1 MRRSILTALAA
12 LMLLTLTACGG
23 QSETPP
29 PPADEKAET
38 PAPQEPQT
46 PPEPTPEELA
56 AREIEDLLGSLT
68 LEELLR
74 QIALGSQQAFEE
86 LYRATDSAIYGYAL
100 SLMRNHHEAQ
110 DIMMDTYLK
119 IRCAAHLYMPMGK
132 PMAWI
137 LTITKNIA
145 RTKLR
150 SAGRQIPLDDLEET
164 TPSFDRDSEE
174 AVALEQAMKVLGDQ
188 ERQILILHAVTGL
201 KHREIA
207 EMLGMPLA
215 TVLSKYARSLK
226 KLKKALE
233 EDNFPNKEVQ

>member
-1 MRRSILTALAA
+1 M
-12 LMLLTLTACGG
+12 LMTMMLVENHFKPLR
-23 QSETPP
+23 PVMDP
-29 PPADEKAET
+29 HD
-38 PAPQEPQT
+38 
-46 PPEPTPEELA
+46 
-56 AREIEDLLGSLT
+56 

-174 AVALEQAMKVLGDQ
+174 AVALEQAMKVLGEQ
-188 ERQILILHAVTGL
+188 ERQIVLLHAVSGL

>member
-1 MRRSILTALAA
+1 M
-12 LMLLTLTACGG
+12 LMTMMLVENHFKPLR
-23 QSETPP
+23 PVIDP
-29 PPADEKAET
+29 HD
-38 PAPQEPQT
+38 
-46 PPEPTPEELA
+46 
-56 AREIEDLLGSLT
+56 

>member
-1 MRRSILTALAA
+1 
-12 LMLLTLTACGG
+12 MLLTMMLV
-23 QSETPP
+23 ENHFKPLRP
-29 PPADEKAET
+29 VMDPHD
-38 PAPQEPQT
+38 
-46 PPEPTPEELA
+46 
-56 AREIEDLLGSLT
+56 

-110 DIMMDTYLK
+110 DVMMDTYLK

>member
-1 MRRSILTALAA
+1 M
-12 LMLLTLTACGG
+12 LMTMMLVENHFKPLR
-23 QSETPP
+23 PVMDP
-29 PPADEKAET
+29 HD
-38 PAPQEPQT
+38 
-46 PPEPTPEELA
+46 
-56 AREIEDLLGSLT
+56 

-110 DIMMDTYLK
+110 DVMMDTYLK

-174 AVALEQAMKVLGDQ
+174 AIALEQAMKVLGDQ

>member
-1 MRRSILTALAA
+1 M
-12 LMLLTLTACGG
+12 LMTMMLVENHFKPLR
-23 QSETPP
+23 PVMDP
-29 PPADEKAET
+29 HD
-38 PAPQEPQT
+38 
-46 PPEPTPEELA
+46 
-56 AREIEDLLGSLT
+56 

-100 SLMRNHHEAQ
+100 SLTKNHHEAQ
-110 DIMMDTYLK
+110 DVMMDTYLK

-150 SAGRQIPLDDLEET
+150 SAGRQIPLDDLGET

>member
-1 MRRSILTALAA
+1 M
-12 LMLLTLTACGG
+12 LMTMMLVENHFKPLR
-23 QSETPP
+23 PVMDP
-29 PPADEKAET
+29 HD
-38 PAPQEPQT
+38 
-46 PPEPTPEELA
+46 
-56 AREIEDLLGSLT
+56 

-100 SLMRNHHEAQ
+100 SLTKNHHEGQ

-233 EDNFPNKEVQ
+233 EDSFPQKEVQ

>member
-1 MRRSILTALAA
+1 M
-12 LMLLTLTACGG
+12 MLVENHFKPLR
-23 QSETPP
+23 PVMDP
-29 PPADEKAET
+29 HD
-38 PAPQEPQT
+38 
-46 PPEPTPEELA
+46 
-56 AREIEDLLGSLT
+56 

-100 SLMRNHHEAQ
+100 SLTKNHHEAQ
-110 DIMMDTYLK
+110 DVMMDTYLK

-233 EDNFPNKEVQ
+233 EDNFPQKEVQ

>member
-1 MRRSILTALAA
+1 M
-12 LMLLTLTACGG
+12 LMTMMLVENHFKPLR
-23 QSETPP
+23 PVMDP
-29 PPADEKAET
+29 HD
-38 PAPQEPQT
+38 
-46 PPEPTPEELA
+46 
-56 AREIEDLLGSLT
+56 

-110 DIMMDTYLK
+110 DVMMDTYLK

>member
-1 MRRSILTALAA
+1 M
-12 LMLLTLTACGG
+12 LMTMMLVENHFKPLR
-23 QSETPP
+23 PVMDP
-29 PPADEKAET
+29 HD
-38 PAPQEPQT
+38 
-46 PPEPTPEELA
+46 
-56 AREIEDLLGSLT
+56 

-110 DIMMDTYLK
+110 DVMMDTYLK

-137 LTITKNIA
+137 LTITKNLA
-145 RTKLR
+145 RTRLR

-233 EDNFPNKEVQ
+233 EDNFPQKEVQ

>member
-1 MRRSILTALAA
+1 M
-12 LMLLTLTACGG
+12 LMTMMLVENHFKPLR
-23 QSETPP
+23 PVMDP
-29 PPADEKAET
+29 HD
-38 PAPQEPQT
+38 
-46 PPEPTPEELA
+46 
-56 AREIEDLLGSLT
+56 

-110 DIMMDTYLK
+110 DVMMDTYLK

-207 EMLGMPLA
+207 EMLDTTEEYVWQMLGMPLA

-233 EDNFPNKEVQ
+233 EDSFPQKEVQ

>member
-1 MRRSILTALAA
+1 M
-12 LMLLTLTACGG
+12 LMTMMLVENHFKPLR
-23 QSETPP
+23 PVMDP
-29 PPADEKAET
+29 HD
-38 PAPQEPQT
+38 
-46 PPEPTPEELA
+46 
-56 AREIEDLLGSLT
+56 

-207 EMLGMPLA
+207 QLLELPLS
-215 TVLSKYARSLK
+215 TVLSKYRRALS
-226 KLKKALE
+226 KLKQKLE
-233 EDNFPNKEVQ
+233 GGDAR

>member
-1 MRRSILTALAA
+1 M
-12 LMLLTLTACGG
+12 MLVENHFKPLR
-23 QSETPP
+23 PVMDP
-29 PPADEKAET
+29 HD
-38 PAPQEPQT
+38 
-46 PPEPTPEELA
+46 
-56 AREIEDLLGSLT
+56 

-150 SAGRQIPLDDLEET
+150 SADRQIPLDDLEET

>member
-1 MRRSILTALAA
+1 M
-12 LMLLTLTACGG
+12 LMTMMLVENHFKPLR
-23 QSETPP
+23 PVMDP
-29 PPADEKAET
+29 HD
-38 PAPQEPQT
+38 
-46 PPEPTPEELA
+46 
-56 AREIEDLLGSLT
+56 

-137 LTITKNIA
+137 LTITKNLA
-145 RTKLR
+145 RTRLR

-233 EDNFPNKEVQ
+233 EDNFPQKEVQ

>member
-1 MRRSILTALAA
+1 M
-12 LMLLTLTACGG
+12 LMTMMLVENHFKPLR
-23 QSETPP
+23 PVMDP
-29 PPADEKAET
+29 HD
-38 PAPQEPQT
+38 
-46 PPEPTPEELA
+46 
-56 AREIEDLLGSLT
+56 

-110 DIMMDTYLK
+110 DVMMDTYLK
-119 IRCAAHLYMPMGK
+119 IRCAAHLYMPLGK

>member
-1 MRRSILTALAA
+1 M
-12 LMLLTLTACGG
+12 MLVENHFKPLR
-23 QSETPP
+23 PVMDP
-29 PPADEKAET
+29 HD
-38 PAPQEPQT
+38 
-46 PPEPTPEELA
+46 
-56 AREIEDLLGSLT
+56 

-110 DIMMDTYLK
+110 DVMMDTYLK
-119 IRCAAHLYMPMGK
+119 IRCAADLYMPMGK

>member
-1 MRRSILTALAA
+1 M
-12 LMLLTLTACGG
+12 LMTMMLVENHFKPLR
-23 QSETPP
+23 PVMDP
-29 PPADEKAET
+29 HD
-38 PAPQEPQT
+38 
-46 PPEPTPEELA
+46 
-56 AREIEDLLGSLT
+56 

-100 SLMRNHHEAQ
+100 SLMRNHLEAQ

>member
-1 MRRSILTALAA
+1 M
-12 LMLLTLTACGG
+12 LMTMMLVENHFKPLRPVL
-23 QSETPP
+23 
-29 PPADEKAET
+29 
-38 PAPQEPQT
+38 EPH
-46 PPEPTPEELA
+46 
-56 AREIEDLLGSLT
+56 D

>member
-1 MRRSILTALAA
+1 M
-12 LMLLTLTACGG
+12 LMTMMLVENHFKPLR
-23 QSETPP
+23 PVMDP
-29 PPADEKAET
+29 HD
-38 PAPQEPQT
+38 
-46 PPEPTPEELA
+46 
-56 AREIEDLLGSLT
+56 

-110 DIMMDTYLK
+110 DVMMDTYLK

-215 TVLSKYARSLK
+215 TVLSKYDRSLK

-233 EDNFPNKEVQ
+233 EDSFPQKEVQ

>member
-1 MRRSILTALAA
+1 M
-12 LMLLTLTACGG
+12 LMTMMLVENHFKPLR
-23 QSETPP
+23 PVMDP
-29 PPADEKAET
+29 HD
-38 PAPQEPQT
+38 
-46 PPEPTPEELA
+46 
-56 AREIEDLLGSLT
+56 

-150 SAGRQIPLDDLEET
+150 SAGRQIPLDDLGET

>member
-1 MRRSILTALAA
+1 M
-12 LMLLTLTACGG
+12 LMTMMLVENHFKPLR
-23 QSETPP
+23 PVM
-29 PPADEKAET
+29 
-38 PAPQEPQT
+38 EPH
-46 PPEPTPEELA
+46 
-56 AREIEDLLGSLT
+56 D

-119 IRCAAHLYMPMGK
+119 IRCAAHLYMPLGK

-174 AVALEQAMKVLGDQ
+174 AIALEQAMKVLGDQ

-215 TVLSKYARSLK
+215 TVLSKSSK
-226 KLKKALE
+226 KLWRKITSPTRRCSK
-233 EDNFPNKEVQ
+233 DG

>member
-1 MRRSILTALAA
+1 M
-12 LMLLTLTACGG
+12 LMTMMLVENHFKPLR
-23 QSETPP
+23 PVMDP
-29 PPADEKAET
+29 HD
-38 PAPQEPQT
+38 
-46 PPEPTPEELA
+46 
-56 AREIEDLLGSLT
+56 

-150 SAGRQIPLDDLEET
+150 SAGRQIPLDDLGET

-226 KLKKALE
+226 KLKIALE
-233 EDNFPNKEVQ
+233 EDSFPQKEVQ

>member
-1 MRRSILTALAA
+1 M
-12 LMLLTLTACGG
+12 MLVENHFKPLR
-23 QSETPP
+23 PVMDP
-29 PPADEKAET
+29 HD
-38 PAPQEPQT
+38 
-46 PPEPTPEELA
+46 
-56 AREIEDLLGSLT
+56 

-110 DIMMDTYLK
+110 DVMMDTYLK

-150 SAGRQIPLDDLEET
+150 SAGRQIPLDDLGET

-233 EDNFPNKEVQ
+233 EDSFPNKEVQ

>member
-1 MRRSILTALAA
+1 M
-12 LMLLTLTACGG
+12 LMTMMLVENHFKPLR
-23 QSETPP
+23 PVMDP
-29 PPADEKAET
+29 HD
-38 PAPQEPQT
+38 
-46 PPEPTPEELA
+46 
-56 AREIEDLLGSLT
+56 

-110 DIMMDTYLK
+110 DVMMDTYLK

-145 RTKLR
+145 RTRLR

>member
-1 MRRSILTALAA
+1 M
-12 LMLLTLTACGG
+12 LMTMMLVENHFKPLR
-23 QSETPP
+23 PVMDP
-29 PPADEKAET
+29 HD
-38 PAPQEPQT
+38 
-46 PPEPTPEELA
+46 
-56 AREIEDLLGSLT
+56 

-164 TPSFDRDSEE
+164 TPSFDRDGEE

>member
-1 MRRSILTALAA
+1 M
-12 LMLLTLTACGG
+12 LMTMMLVENHFKPLR
-23 QSETPP
+23 PVMDP
-29 PPADEKAET
+29 HD
-38 PAPQEPQT
+38 
-46 PPEPTPEELA
+46 
-56 AREIEDLLGSLT
+56 

-100 SLMRNHHEAQ
+100 SLTKNHHEAQ

-119 IRCAAHLYMPMGK
+119 IRCAAHLYMPLGK

-137 LTITKNIA
+137 LTITKNLA
-145 RTKLR
+145 RTRLR

>member
-1 MRRSILTALAA
+1 M
-12 LMLLTLTACGG
+12 LMTMMLVENHFKPLR
-23 QSETPP
+23 PVMDP
-29 PPADEKAET
+29 HD
-38 PAPQEPQT
+38 
-46 PPEPTPEELA
+46 
-56 AREIEDLLGSLT
+56 

-150 SAGRQIPLDDLEET
+150 SAGRQIPLDGLEET

>member
-1 MRRSILTALAA
+1 M
-12 LMLLTLTACGG
+12 MLVENHFKPLR
-23 QSETPP
+23 PVMDP
-29 PPADEKAET
+29 HD
-38 PAPQEPQT
+38 
-46 PPEPTPEELA
+46 
-56 AREIEDLLGSLT
+56 

-110 DIMMDTYLK
+110 DVMMDTYLK

-164 TPSFDRDSEE
+164 TPSFDRYSEE

>member
-1 MRRSILTALAA
+1 M
-12 LMLLTLTACGG
+12 LMTMMLVENHFKPLR
-23 QSETPP
+23 PVMDP
-29 PPADEKAET
+29 HD
-38 PAPQEPQT
+38 
-46 PPEPTPEELA
+46 
-56 AREIEDLLGSLT
+56 

-100 SLMRNHHEAQ
+100 SLTKNHHEAQ

-233 EDNFPNKEVQ
+233 EDNFPQKEVQ

>member
-1 MRRSILTALAA
+1 M
-12 LMLLTLTACGG
+12 LMTMMLVENHFKPLR
-23 QSETPP
+23 PVMDP
-29 PPADEKAET
+29 HD
-38 PAPQEPQT
+38 
-46 PPEPTPEELA
+46 
-56 AREIEDLLGSLT
+56 

-100 SLMRNHHEAQ
+100 SLTKNHHEAQ
-110 DIMMDTYLK
+110 DVMMDTYLK

>member
-1 MRRSILTALAA
+1 M
-12 LMLLTLTACGG
+12 LMTMMLVENHFKPLR
-23 QSETPP
+23 PVMDP
-29 PPADEKAET
+29 HD
-38 PAPQEPQT
+38 
-46 PPEPTPEELA
+46 
-56 AREIEDLLGSLT
+56 

-110 DIMMDTYLK
+110 DVMMDTYLK

-137 LTITKNIA
+137 LTITKTIA

-233 EDNFPNKEVQ
+233 EDNFPKKEVQ

>member
-1 MRRSILTALAA
+1 M
-12 LMLLTLTACGG
+12 MLVENHFKPLR
-23 QSETPP
+23 PVM
-29 PPADEKAET
+29 
-38 PAPQEPQT
+38 EPH
-46 PPEPTPEELA
+46 
-56 AREIEDLLGSLT
+56 D

>member
-1 MRRSILTALAA
+1 M
-12 LMLLTLTACGG
+12 MLVENHFKPLR
-23 QSETPP
+23 PVMDP
-29 PPADEKAET
+29 HD
-38 PAPQEPQT
+38 
-46 PPEPTPEELA
+46 
-56 AREIEDLLGSLT
+56 

-86 LYRATDSAIYGYAL
+86 LYRATDSAIYGHAL